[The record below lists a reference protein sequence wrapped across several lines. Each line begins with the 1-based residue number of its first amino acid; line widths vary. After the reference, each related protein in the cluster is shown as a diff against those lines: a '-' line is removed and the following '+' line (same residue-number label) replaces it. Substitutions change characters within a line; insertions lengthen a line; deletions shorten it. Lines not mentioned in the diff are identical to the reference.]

1 MTRPSITFVAGP
13 NGSGK
18 STLTSGNLD
27 FFSAFP
33 LLDPDALA
41 NTIQADARNPS
52 PLAAGRRV
60 LQQIQDNLQ
69 NRRTFAVE
77 TTLSGKIY
85 LQTML
90 DARNLD
96 FHVNLIYVGTCDVNI
111 NLARVAKRVVLKGH
125 NVAEPDIRRRYQRS
139 LDNLLIAAPRSDLA
153 IIFDNSRAIAEASS
167 HQAYELVAVLNNV
180 EKSEPEWANP
190 LPAWLL
196 PLKARL
202 QQH

>member
-1 MTRPSITFVAGP
+1 MNRPSLTFVAGP

-27 FFSAFP
+27 FFRAFP

-41 NTIQADARNPS
+41 NTIQADAKNAS
-52 PLAAGRRV
+52 PLAAGRQV
-60 LQQIQDNLQ
+60 LQQIQDNLR

-77 TTLSGKIY
+77 TTLSGKVY

-90 DARNLD
+90 DARHLG
-96 FHVNLIYVGTCDVNI
+96 FHVNLIYVGTSDVSI

-139 LDNLLIAAPRSDLA
+139 LDNLLIATLRSDLA
-153 IIFDNSRAIAEASS
+153 IIFDNSRTIAEDSS
-167 HQAYELVAVLNNV
+167 QCAYELVAVINNV
-180 EKSEPEWANP
+180 EKNETEWVHPIPN
-190 LPAWLL
+190 WLL
-196 PLKARL
+196 PLEAHL
-202 QQH
+202 QKR